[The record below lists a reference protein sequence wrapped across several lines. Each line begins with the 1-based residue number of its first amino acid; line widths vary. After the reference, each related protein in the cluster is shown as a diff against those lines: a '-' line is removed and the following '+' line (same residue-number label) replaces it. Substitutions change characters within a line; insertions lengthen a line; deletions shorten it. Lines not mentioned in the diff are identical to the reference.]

1 MQTMREFLGAW
12 LVVGALGLAVVGVWG
27 FESTS
32 ATLDQVAACDA
43 GVTHDRVA
51 DLQGA
56 EVPRTGWRPSPELIG
71 LPQADD
77 DRPTSYEVAEERNIN
92 ALGPVGHPDAVL
104 AQGSS
109 TSLNPTSM
117 C

>member
-27 FESTS
+27 FNASGST
-32 ATLDQVAACDA
+32 ALQTAACDD
-43 GVTHDRVA
+43 GVTHNDVA
-51 DLQGA
+51 LLHGA
-56 EVPRTGWRPSPELIG
+56 EVPRSGWRPSPELIG
-71 LPQADD
+71 LPQDGG
-77 DRPTSYEVAEERNIN
+77 RSTSYEIAEERNLN
-92 ALGPVGHPDAVL
+92 ALGPVGHPDMEL

-109 TSLNPTSM
+109 TSLNPTRI